1 MKMNRYKK
9 LVLCI
14 LLDAVG
20 YVSFIIP
27 GVGEFSD
34 AVWAPISAWIM
45 IKLYKGTA
53 GKVAGV
59 VSFVE
64 EALPGVDVIPTFT
77 MMWCYT
83 EFFIRKKK
91 EKSLSK

>member
-1 MKMNRYKK
+1 MSRYKK
-9 LVLCI
+9 LALSI
-14 LLDAVG
+14 LLDAIG

-34 AVWAPISAWIM
+34 VIWAPLSAWIM
-45 IKLYKGTA
+45 IKLYKGNP

-77 MMWCYT
+77 IMWFYT
-83 EFFIRKKK
+83 EFFTKKK
-91 EKSLSK
+91 KTKSLSN